1 MAQATDY
8 NKIDHDV
15 TEINSPLSLKVEIQ
29 NKLPT
34 YS

>member
-8 NKIDHDV
+8 NEIDHEK
-15 TEINSPLSLKVEIQ
+15 TERNSPLSLKVEIQ
-29 NKLPT
+29 NKAPT